1 MKAWRTHAYGDMRL
15 EDVPEP
21 VPRAG
26 WVKVRIRVVQ
36 PSVTEIAL
44 FHGERTYGYELV
56 ASALARGPA
65 QLFGHEFA
73 GEVVELGAG
82 VTTLR
87 VGDRV
92 TARGSHPEGIVGFHY
107 PGALAEFGVFP
118 ESLFVAL
125 PPHVDDSEGAA
136 IQPLTDAVAAV
147 HAAALRLGDAV
158 AVIGLGS
165 MGLGCLQ
172 VARTGGAGVVI
183 GIARRPAS
191 LALARELGADFV
203 VDASREDPVAVVRSL
218 TGGRGVDV
226 VFETAAGPVS
236 RGLAGD
242 ATIAQA
248 GAMVRD
254 EGTVVGVA
262 FTEGA
267 LPLPLDVYR
276 MRGLRFACPS
286 VLDRRLFETTVRLVA
301 TGRVRLK
308 PTIGCVLDGLER
320 VPDAFAMTADKG
332 RHGLVNPAQVRVSGG
347 GG

>member
-1 MKAWRTHAYGDMRL
+1 MKAWRVHGYGDMRL
-15 EDVPEP
+15 DELPEP
-21 VPRAG
+21 VPRPG

-36 PSVTEIAL
+36 PSVTEIVL
-44 FHGERTYGYELV
+44 FGGERTYGYELV
-56 ASALARGPA
+56 AQALASGPA
-65 QLFGHEFA
+65 QLFGHEFS

-82 VTTLR
+82 VTSLR

-92 TARGSHPEGIVGFHY
+92 TARGSHPDGIVGFHY
-107 PGALAEFGVFP
+107 PGALAEYGVFP
-118 ESLFVAL
+118 ESLFVVL
-125 PPHVDDSEGAA
+125 PSHVDDCEGAA
-136 IQPLTDAVAAV
+136 IQPLTDSVAAV

-172 VARTGGAGVVI
+172 VARTGGAGLVI

-191 LALARELGADFV
+191 LALARELGADVV
-203 VDASREDPVAVVRSL
+203 VDASREDPVEAVRRL
-218 TGGRGVDV
+218 TGGRGADV
-226 VFETAAGPVS
+226 VFETAAGPAS

-242 ATIAQA
+242 ATIRQA

-276 MRGLRFACPS
+276 MRGLRFVCPS

-308 PTIGCVLDGLER
+308 PTIGCVLDGIER
-320 VPDAFAMTADKG
+320 VPEAFALTADKG
-332 RHGLVNPAQVRVSGG
+332 AHGLVNPAQVRISG
-347 GG
+347 

>member
-21 VPRAG
+21 TPRPG

-36 PSVTEIAL
+36 PSVTEIVL
-44 FHGERTYGYELV
+44 FHGERTYGYDLV
-56 ASALARGPA
+56 AQALAGGPA
-65 QLFGHEFA
+65 QLFGHEFS
-73 GEVVELGAG
+73 GEVVALGAG

-92 TARGSHPEGIVGFHY
+92 TARGSHPDGIVGFHY

-118 ESLFVAL
+118 ESLFVVL
-125 PPHVDDSEGAA
+125 PPHVDDCEGAA

-147 HAAALRLGDAV
+147 HAGALRLGDTV
-158 AVIGLGS
+158 VVIGLGS

-172 VARTGGAGVVI
+172 VARTGGAGQVI
-183 GIARRPAS
+183 GVARREAS
-191 LALARELGADFV
+191 LALARELGADV
-203 VDASREDPVAVVRSL
+203 VVAAEREDPVDVVRRL
-218 TGGRGVDV
+218 TGGRGADV
-226 VFETAAGPVS
+226 VFETAAGPAS

-242 ATIAQA
+242 ATIRQA

-276 MRGLRFACPS
+276 MRGLRFVCPS

-308 PTIGCVLDGLER
+308 PTIGCVLDGIER
-320 VPDAFAMTADKG
+320 VPEAFAMTADKAKY
-332 RHGLVNPAQVRVSGG
+332 GLVNPAQVRISS
-347 GG
+347 

>member
-15 EDVPEP
+15 EELPEP

-36 PSVTEIAL
+36 PSVTEVVL
-44 FHGERTYGYELV
+44 FHGERTYGYDLV
-56 ASALARGPA
+56 AKALAAGPA
-65 QLFGHEFA
+65 QLFGHEFS
-73 GEVVELGAG
+73 GEVVELGSG
-82 VTTLR
+82 VSSLR
-87 VGDRV
+87 IGDRV

-107 PGALAEFGVFP
+107 PGALAEYGVFP

-125 PPHVDDSEGAA
+125 AEHVDDSEAAA

-147 HAAALRLGDAV
+147 HAAALRLGDVAV
-158 AVIGLGS
+158 VIGLGS

-172 VARTGGAGVVI
+172 VARTGGAGLVV

-191 LALARELGADFV
+191 LALARELGADVV
-203 VDASREDPVAVVRSL
+203 VDPSREDPVDAVRRL
-218 TGGRGVDV
+218 TGGRGADV
-226 VFETAAGPVS
+226 VFETAAGPAS

-242 ATIAQA
+242 ATIRQA

-276 MRGLRFACPS
+276 MRGLRFVCPS

-308 PTIGCVLDGLER
+308 PTIGCVLDGIER

-332 RHGLVNPAQVRVSGG
+332 RHGLVNPAQVRISR
-347 GG
+347 